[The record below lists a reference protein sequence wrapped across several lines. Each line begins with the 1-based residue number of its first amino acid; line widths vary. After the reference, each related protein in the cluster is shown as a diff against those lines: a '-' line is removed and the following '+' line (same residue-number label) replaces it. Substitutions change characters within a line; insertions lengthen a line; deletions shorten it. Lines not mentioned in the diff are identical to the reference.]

1 MKVTVRYFAGVRE
14 MLGIAV
20 EEVDIANRGTT
31 VADLRRQLAARG
43 EAEATTFAGGRPV
56 RVAVDR
62 VMGSD
67 ACLLNDG
74 CEVAFFPPV
83 TGG

>member
-1 MKVTVRYFAGVRE
+1 
-14 MLGIAV
+14 MLRIAV
-20 EEVDIANRGTT
+20 EEVDIANSGAT
-31 VADLRRQLAARG
+31 VADLRRQLAGRG
-43 EAEATTFAGGRPV
+43 EAAATTFSGGRPV

-62 VMGSD
+62 VMRSD

-74 CEVAFFPPV
+74 CEVAFFPTV